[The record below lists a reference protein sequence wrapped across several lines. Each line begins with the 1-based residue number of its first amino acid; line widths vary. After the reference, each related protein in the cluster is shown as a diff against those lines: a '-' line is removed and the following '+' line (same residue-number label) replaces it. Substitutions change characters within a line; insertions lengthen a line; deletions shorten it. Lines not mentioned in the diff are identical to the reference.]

1 MIVTD
6 WADINNL
13 YTREAVASDKKEAIE
28 IAINAG
34 IDMTMEPYDVEFT
47 TLLIELVKE
56 GRVSME
62 RIDDAVRRVLRLKY
76 RLGLFETPNTPLENY
91 PDFACE
97 AFAQAAL
104 HAAEES
110 LTLKRQHKI

>member
-13 YTREAVASDKKEAIE
+13 YTREYIAADKKEAIE

-34 IDMTMEPYDVEFT
+34 IDMSMEPYDLNFC
-47 TLLIELVKE
+47 TLLKELVNE

-62 RIDDAVRRVLRLKY
+62 RIDDATRRILRLKY
-76 RLGLFETPNTPLENY
+76 RLGLFETPNTFQKDYPEFASAKHENI
-91 PDFACE
+91 DRKSTR
-97 AFAQAAL
+97 L
-104 HAAEES
+104 NSSHWS
-110 LTLKRQHKI
+110 